1 MDKASKIKRLRS
13 ALAQGRGV
21 LVLGPL
27 FSRQLDC
34 LGTDEF
40 INEMSAR
47 ISDGSSWDGMDLHD
61 RFRLVETDLGG
72 DRLRNELAEYFPS
85 DEMLIDQVKPF
96 QKQLLSLPFSTVIDL
111 DLHNLTNAVLRSIN
125 QKFRYICSDSDLVSQ
140 SQNLP
145 GEKDVIK
152 VRGDLWVDESS
163 VTIDGVK
170 QRLTQNPGVKRF
182 IEKSFGDG
190 PVILYGFDPNDP
202 VLRWITE
209 TFAPLSGT
217 SFLCTRLSNKLWSTY
232 WKNKGFQVL
241 IAATI
246 PELEAVVSEL
256 CESIQP
262 KSDLPDIHAM
272 LDEVGDVVARQLA
285 SVDLLQWVR
294 RPKAELDELT
304 SSELNSVARSIQM
317 MALLNEHGLPIPARP
332 AAYAAEVS
340 IGAGDLPAAR
350 QALELAVHSIS
361 NQKRF
366 DHIAMAAVGRTLIRL
381 GDTHRARLYLQS
393 ALHANETDPR
403 AQADDFAW
411 LSRSVLKKIDLL
423 KARGRRRAV
432 IELVAGFLKDQAPY
446 VYLTQEQTDDAEF
459 SRSIYYINL
468 RLGRLMALASEM
480 AEQSTRVYEQQ
491 AVKLLTR
498 AIEMVPG
505 KPDGYKAIRPLLT
518 DRKYST
524 VDSKLWMT
532 LVASAPPAVQR
543 RLGGR

>member
-13 ALAQGRGV
+13 ALAQGQGV

-27 FSRQLDC
+27 FSRQHEHLV
-34 LGTDEF
+34 LDEF
-40 INEMSAR
+40 IDEMPTR
-47 ISDGSSWDGMDLHD
+47 LSDGSGWDSIDFHD
-61 RFRLVETDLGG
+61 KFNLVQTDLGSE
-72 DRLRNELAEYFPS
+72 RLRNELAEYFPS
-85 DEMLIDQVKPF
+85 DEMLIGHVRPF
-96 QKQLLSLPFSTVIDL
+96 QKLLLGLPFSTVIDM
-111 DLHNLTNAVLRSIN
+111 DLHNFTNAVLRSVD

-152 VRGDLWVDESS
+152 VRGDLWIDDSS
-163 VTIDGVK
+163 VTLDEIK
-170 QRLTQNPGVKRF
+170 TRLKNNPGVKRF
-182 IEKSFGDG
+182 IEKQLRDG
-190 PVILYGFDPNDP
+190 PIVLYGFDPNDP
-202 VLRWITE
+202 LLKWITE

-217 SFLCTRLSNKLWSTY
+217 SFICTRLSNKLWAQY
-232 WKNKGFQVL
+232 WKSKGFQVVL
-241 IAATI
+241 AATI
-246 PELEAVVSEL
+246 PELESAVTDL

-285 SVDLLQWVR
+285 NVDLLQWVR

-381 GDTHRARLYLQS
+381 GDTHRARLYLES
-393 ALHANETDPR
+393 ALHANKTDTR

-411 LSRSVLKKIDLL
+411 LSRSVLKKIDNLRA
-423 KARGRRRAV
+423 KGRRRAV
-432 IELVAGFLKDQAPY
+432 LELVAGFLKDQAPFIK
-446 VYLTQEQTDDAEF
+446 LTQEQTDDPEF

-480 AEQSTRVYEQQ
+480 AVQSARVYEEQ
-491 AVKLLTR
+491 AVSLLKR

-505 KPDGYKAIRPLLT
+505 KPDGYRAIRPLLT

-524 VDSKLWMT
+524 VDSKLWMS
-532 LVASAPPAVQR
+532 LVAAAPPAVQR